1 MIFLRC
7 IFFYKCESLLYNCF
21 EEFQNSTGLVMLR
34 ISRLTYMI
42 GHYCR
47 PCFVATNLS
56 AIANC
61 CLAFE
66 AEILRVTI
74 LLGNGPLLDQS
85 GLDLG
90 SPQSSGGLFS
100 NGQAGDVNGWSPFQS
115 EVRMLTINIIFFFFI
130 WSTFPDLQNCSW
142 RRSDVSC
149 WCHFCLCD
157 LALTQ
162 FLIMLT
168 WGDNSFCSFFFF

>member
-1 MIFLRC
+1 
-7 IFFYKCESLLYNCF
+7 
-21 EEFQNSTGLVMLR
+21 MLR

-115 EVRMLTINIIFFFFI
+115 EVRMLTINIIFFFL
-130 WSTFPDLQNCSW
+130 SDL
-142 RRSDVSC
+142 
-149 WCHFCLCD
+149 L
-157 LALTQ
+157 
-162 FLIMLT
+162 FLISRIVLDAVLT
-168 WGDNSFCSFFFF
+168 FLVDAISVYVIWP